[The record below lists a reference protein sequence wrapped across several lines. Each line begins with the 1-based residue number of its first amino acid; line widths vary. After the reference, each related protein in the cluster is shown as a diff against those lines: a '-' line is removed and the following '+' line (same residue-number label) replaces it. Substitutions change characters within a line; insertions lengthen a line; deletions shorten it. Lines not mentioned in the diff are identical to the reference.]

1 METILTTEQRKLLLA
16 RHRNERD
23 KRVADRIKAVLLRDG
38 GMSYGEIA
46 RVLFLTDEGAR
57 HQVEDFVKKN
67 GKLEPENGGSEARL
81 SDEQTKRLEAHLEE
95 KLYVRTR
102 DIVKYVQETFGI
114 VYSVG
119 GLTKWLKRRGFT
131 YHKPV
136 GVPARADGEAQKAW
150 IAWSE
155 KFKKSLRD
163 NEKILFM
170 DGVHPTHA
178 VRFTGGWIKK
188 GVRKEIPTN
197 GRQKRLNILGALD
210 LEDMAIHTREVE
222 TINADAIIAFLASLL
237 TCLPG
242 MVLHIVLDQARYHT
256 CAAVK
261 AWVAQNPR
269 IRLHF
274 LPAYSPNLNAIEPA
288 WKIMHENTVNNVY
301 SPTFKTFTEK
311 IRSFFAC
318 TFPKNARLWTDR
330 LTDNFRPRY
339 SPLLA
344 NS

>member
-23 KRVADRIKAVLLRDG
+23 KRVADRIKAVLLRDE
-38 GMSYGEIA
+38 GMSYREIA

-57 HQVEDFVKKN
+57 QQVEDFLKKN

-102 DIVKYVQETFGI
+102 DIVEYVQETFGI
-114 VYSVG
+114 VYSVR
-119 GLTKWLKRRGFT
+119 GLTKWLKRHGFT

-150 IAWSE
+150 IAWYE

-178 VRFTGGWIKK
+178 VRFASGWIKK

-197 GRQKRLNILGALD
+197 GSQKRLNILGALD

-311 IRSFFAC
+311 IRSFFAY